1 MMRIIEGLRVGFRCR
16 WSSRCVR
23 TTPRSSPGSIGR
35 RTGRYRRRARRL
47 RLSTVLPLELEDGIV
62 RAAFDIG
69 EGPASGSPSPGTS
82 PTRRPTGRG
91 RRLGA
96 RPHGRGGVSGA
107 GAAPTRVA
115 IATSAD
121 LADRPQGDD
130 LGDHRRPGRGADHLA
145 AGGHRRRTQLGLPLL
160 LAARLGARARGAARH
175 RLHRGGTALPRLP
188 ASGRHG

>member
-1 MMRIIEGLRVGFRCR
+1 MQMELSLRPDYASIIP
-16 WSSRCVR
+16 W
-23 TTPRSSPGSIGR
+23 ID
-35 RTGRYRRRARRL
+35 RAADEVVATAGPDAF
-47 RLSTVLPLELEDGIV
+47 RLSTVLPLEVEDGIV
-62 RAAFDIG
+62 RAAFDIV

-82 PTRRPTGRG
+82 PTRRRHRSRTPT
-91 RRLGA
+91 RRS
-96 RPHGRGGVSGA
+96 HGGVVA
-107 GAAPTRVA
+107 GVERALRLPGSLSRRG
-115 IATSAD
+115 AD

-175 RLHRGGTALPRLP
+175 RLHRGGTALPRLL